1 MSGSPAVMPGR
12 TRSLASERTGPA
24 WVHGRAGCVPGACGT
39 LGPGAVRWA
48 CPGGGLP
55 VEGSS
60 AGSLV
65 AALRAVQIDA
75 APGRP
80 EMKKMERGGPS

>member
-1 MSGSPAVMPGR
+1 MRGGGQGERQRCRHSWPHTLPGQR
-12 TRSLASERTGPA
+12 EDRACL
-24 WVHGRAGCVPGACGT
+24 VYGRAGCVPGACGT

-60 AGSLV
+60 AGSLF
-65 AALRAVQIDA
+65 AGNRAVQLDA
-75 APGRP
+75 APADL
-80 EMKKMERGGPS
+80 K